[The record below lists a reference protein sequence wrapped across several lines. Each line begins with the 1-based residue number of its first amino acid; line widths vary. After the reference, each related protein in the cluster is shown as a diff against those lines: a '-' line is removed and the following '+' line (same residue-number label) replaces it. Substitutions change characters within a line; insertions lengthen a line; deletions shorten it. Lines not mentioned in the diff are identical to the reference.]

1 MKKRS
6 KLPFFG
12 LNTTFPICQKLQTI
26 LSRSCKSE
34 FFAKKEDPVRFW
46 KIFQWSYQDVTK
58 TDLVRPWKILLS
70 VPNTIVYYMSLYLNK
85 QWFVFK

>member
-12 LNTTFPICQKLQTI
+12 LSTTFPICQKLQTI

-46 KIFQWSYQDVTK
+46 KIFQWSYQDATK
-58 TDLVRPWKILLS
+58 TKDLVRPWKILLS
-70 VPNTIVYYMSLYLNK
+70 VYQTPLYTICHCN
-85 QWFVFK
+85 